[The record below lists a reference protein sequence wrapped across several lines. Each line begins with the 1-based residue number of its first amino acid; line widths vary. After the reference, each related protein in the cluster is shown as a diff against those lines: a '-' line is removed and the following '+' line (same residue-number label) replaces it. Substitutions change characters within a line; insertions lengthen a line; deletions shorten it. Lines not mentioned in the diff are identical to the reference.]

1 MNDLFKQSGLD
12 AAIADLEKDLL
23 LPGGPRIST
32 MRNHNFALLL
42 YGPEDEFK
50 LRSRVLQL
58 VRRLTDQAGFS
69 VLTIALHEVVLERL
83 RAIDGGQRVLEW
95 IANEKRLHRT
105 DPQRALRYLKD
116 ELAKHVEGPE
126 GLSRDIAQRI
136 ARFREAAPDDEK
148 VLVLLGRAGA
158 LYPFFRSSALL
169 KHLGDQTMNTP
180 VVLLYPGVRRE
191 EDGLSFMKELTPDRD
206 YRPRI
211 YV

>member
-1 MNDLFKQSGLD
+1 MSDLFKPAGLD

-32 MRNHNFALLL
+32 MRNHNFALFL
-42 YGPEDEFK
+42 YAPEEEFK
-50 LRSRVLQL
+50 LRRRIRDL
-58 VRRLTDQAGFS
+58 VRRLTDAAGFS
-69 VLTIALHEVVLERL
+69 VLSIALHDVMLDRL
-83 RAIDGGQRVLEW
+83 RALDAGTRVQEW
-95 IANEKRLHRT
+95 VAREKLLYRS

-116 ELAKHVEGPE
+116 EIAKHIEGPD

-136 ARFREAAPDDEK
+136 ARFRETSPADDK
-148 VLVLLGRAGA
+148 SLVLLGRAGA

-169 KHLGDQTMNTP
+169 KHLGDQTLNTP

-191 EDGLSFMKELTPDRD
+191 EAGLSFMKELTPDRD

-211 YV
+211 YA